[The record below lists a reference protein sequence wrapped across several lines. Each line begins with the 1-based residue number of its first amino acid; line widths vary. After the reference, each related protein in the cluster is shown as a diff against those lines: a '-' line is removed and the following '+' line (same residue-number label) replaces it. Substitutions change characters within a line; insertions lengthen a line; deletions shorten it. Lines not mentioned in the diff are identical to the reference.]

1 MLIEDISIGER
12 YRKDLGDI
20 GGLAKSIQEIGL
32 LHPVVVTS
40 DGQLV
45 AGQRRLAAARQ
56 LGWEEIPARVVD
68 LQSIVRGEYD
78 ENAIRKDFLPSEA
91 FAIGRVL
98 EPLERM
104 AALERQ
110 QEHGGTAPGVNKN
123 TSGNLPEVSGQ
134 SRDAVASK
142 VGMGSK
148 SYEKLKQVM
157 IAAEE
162 EPEKFADLAKEMDRT
177 GKIDGAYKKFKHI
190 KTQEVKKEK
199 ASSLP
204 QGTYNVIYAD
214 PPWQYNNSIGKW
226 GPANSHYSTM
236 PTADICALS
245 EKIELSI
252 AENAVLFLW
261 ATNPFLEDALQVIDS
276 WGFEYKT
283 NIVWVKTELQK
294 PGSGFYVRGR
304 HELLLIATKGSFTP
318 LDQNISPPIGS
329 VIESPVQEHSK
340 KPGQIYEIIE
350 KLYPKC
356 NYIELF
362 ARNKKDGWQ
371 QWGDEVPA

>member
-1 MLIEDISIGER
+1 MRIEDISIGER

-32 LHPVVVTS
+32 LHTVVVTS
-40 DGQLV
+40 GGQLV

-56 LGWEEIPARVVD
+56 LGWDDIPARIVN
-68 LQSIVRGEYD
+68 LQSLVRGEYD
-78 ENAIRKDFLPSEA
+78 ENEVRKDFIPSEKV
-91 FAIGRVL
+91 AICRVL
-98 EPLERM
+98 EPLEKE
-104 AALERQ
+104 AAKNRQ
-110 QEHGGTAPGVNKN
+110 IELGRTHGAP
-123 TSGNLPEVSGQ
+123 SGNLPEGAKGD

-142 VGMGSK
+142 IGMSGK
-148 SYEKLKQVM
+148 SYEKAKAV
-157 IAAEE
+157 IEAAEE
-162 EPEKFADLAKEMDRT
+162 EPEKFAALAEEMDRT
-177 GKIDGAYKKFKHI
+177 GKIDGAYKKLKHI
-190 KTQEVKKEK
+190 KTQDVKAEK

-204 QGTYNVIYAD
+204 QGIYNVIYAD

-236 PTADICALS
+236 PTADICVLL
-245 EKIELSI
+245 EKIELGV

-261 ATNPFLEDALQVIDS
+261 ATNPFLEDALHVIDL

-329 VIESPVQEHSK
+329 VIEAPVQEHSK
-340 KPGQIYEIIE
+340 KPEQIYEIIE

-362 ARNKKDGWQ
+362 ARNKREGWQ
-371 QWGDEVPA
+371 QWGDEVPAQ

>member
-1 MLIEDISIGER
+1 MRIEDIKIGER
-12 YRKDLGDI
+12 FRKNLGDI
-20 GGLAKSIQEIGL
+20 KGLAKSIQEIGL

-40 DGQLV
+40 GGQLV

-56 LGWEEIPARVVD
+56 LGWDEIPARIVD
-68 LQSIVRGEYD
+68 LQSLVRGEYD

-91 FAIGRVL
+91 VAIGRAL
-98 EPLERM
+98 EPLEKE
-104 AALERQ
+104 AAKERQ
-110 QEHGGTAPGVNKN
+110 REAGIA
-123 TSGNLPEVSGQ
+123 NLPTVSSGKFPELTSKKD
-134 SRDAVASK
+134 SRDAVADK
-142 VGMGSK
+142 VGMSGK
-148 SYEKLKQVM
+148 SYEKAKQV
-157 IAAEE
+157 IEAAEK
-162 EPEKFADLAKEMDRT
+162 EPEKFAALAEEMDRT
-177 GKIDGAYKKFKHI
+177 GKIDGAYKKLKHI
-190 KTQEVKKEK
+190 KTQKEK
-199 ASSLP
+199 ANKASVLP

-236 PTADICALS
+236 PTADICALL
-245 EKIELSI
+245 EKIKLEV
-252 AENAVLFLW
+252 ADNAVLFLW

-276 WGFEYKT
+276 WNFEYKT

-329 VIESPVQEHSK
+329 VIEAPVQEHSK
-340 KPGQIYEIIE
+340 KPEQIYEIIE

-362 ARNKKDGWQ
+362 ARNKKEGWQ

>member
-1 MLIEDISIGER
+1 MRIDDIKIGER
-12 YRKDLGDI
+12 FRRDLGDI
-20 GGLAKSIQEIGL
+20 EGLARSIQEIGL

-56 LGWEEIPARVVD
+56 LGWDDIPARIVD
-68 LQSIVRGEYD
+68 LQSLVRGEYD
-78 ENAIRKDFLPSEA
+78 ENAIRKDFLPSEIEAIRRAVTPEIATPIGRPSKIKETFLNKTPGQTRDKVGA
-91 FAIGRVL
+91 FAG
-98 EPLERM
+98 
-104 AALERQ
+104 
-110 QEHGGTAPGVNKN
+110 
-123 TSGNLPEVSGQ
+123 VSG
-134 SRDAVASK
+134 RTV
-142 VGMGSK
+142 
-148 SYEKLKQVM
+148 EKISEVM
-157 IAAEE
+157 KAAEE
-162 EPEKFADLAKEMDRT
+162 EPEKFASLAEEMDRT
-177 GKIDGAYKKFKHI
+177 GKIDGAYKKLKHI
-190 KTQEVKKEK
+190 QTQEEKTEK
-199 ASSLP
+199 ATALP

-214 PPWQYNNSIGKW
+214 PPWQYNNSINKW

-236 PTADICALS
+236 LTTDICALL
-245 EKIELSI
+245 EKIELGI

-304 HELLLIATKGSFTP
+304 HELLLIATRGSFTP

-329 VIESPVQEHSK
+329 VIEAPVQEHSR
-340 KPGQIYEIIE
+340 KPEKAYEIIE

-362 ARNKKDGWQ
+362 ARIKREGWQ
-371 QWGDEVPA
+371 QWGDEIPV

>member
-1 MLIEDISIGER
+1 MRIEDISIGER

-40 DGQLV
+40 NGQLV

-56 LGWEEIPARVVD
+56 LGWEAIPARVVD
-68 LQSIVRGEYD
+68 LKSIVRGEYD
-78 ENAIRKDFLPSEA
+78 ENAIRKDFLASEIEAIREAIAPLVATPEGRPAKTSENFASKTPGRTSDKIGA
-91 FAIGRVL
+91 FAG
-98 EPLERM
+98 
-104 AALERQ
+104 
-110 QEHGGTAPGVNKN
+110 
-123 TSGNLPEVSGQ
+123 VSG
-134 SRDAVASK
+134 RTI
-142 VGMGSK
+142 
-148 SYEKLKQVM
+148 EKISVVM
-157 IAAEE
+157 KAAKD
-162 EPEKFADLAKEMDRT
+162 EPERFGHLAEEMDRT
-177 GKIDGAYKKFKHI
+177 GKIDRAYKKFKHI
-190 KTQEVKKEK
+190 KTQEMKAEK
-199 ASSLP
+199 ASSTP

-236 PTADICALS
+236 PTEDICALL
-245 EKIELSI
+245 EKIELGI

-261 ATNPFLEDALQVIDS
+261 TTNPFLEEALQVIDS

-329 VIESPVQEHSK
+329 VVEAPVQEHSK
-340 KPGQIYEIIE
+340 KPEQIYEIIE

-356 NYIELF
+356 NFIELF
-362 ARNKKDGWQ
+362 ARNKREGWQ

>member
-1 MLIEDISIGER
+1 MRIEDISIGER

-32 LHPVVVTS
+32 LHSVVVTS

-56 LGWEEIPARVVD
+56 LGWDDIPARIVD

-78 ENAIRKDFLPSEA
+78 ENAIRKDFLPSEIEAIRRAVTPEIATPVGRPSKIKETFLNKIPGQTRDKVGA
-91 FAIGRVL
+91 FAG
-98 EPLERM
+98 
-104 AALERQ
+104 
-110 QEHGGTAPGVNKN
+110 
-123 TSGNLPEVSGQ
+123 VSG
-134 SRDAVASK
+134 RTV
-142 VGMGSK
+142 
-148 SYEKLKQVM
+148 EKISVVM
-157 IAAEE
+157 KAAEE
-162 EPEKFADLAKEMDRT
+162 EPEKYAKLVEEMDRT
-177 GKIDGAYKKFKHI
+177 GKIDGAYKKFEHI
-190 KTQEVKKEK
+190 RIQKEK
-199 ASSLP
+199 AIKASALP

-236 PTADICALS
+236 PTADIRVLL
-245 EKIELSI
+245 EKIKLDV
-252 AENAVLFLW
+252 ADNAVLFLW
-261 ATNPFLEDALQVIDS
+261 ATNPFLEDALRIIDS
-276 WGFEYKT
+276 WDFEYKT

-329 VIESPVQEHSK
+329 VIEAPVQEHSK
-340 KPGQIYEIIE
+340 KPEQIYEIIE

-362 ARNKKDGWQ
+362 ARNKREGWQ

>member
-1 MLIEDISIGER
+1 MRIEDISIGER

-245 EKIELSI
+245 EKIKLSI

-362 ARNKKDGWQ
+362 ARNKREGWQ
-371 QWGDEVPA
+371 QWGDEAPA

>member
-1 MLIEDISIGER
+1 MRIEDISIGER

-362 ARNKKDGWQ
+362 ARNKKEGWQ

>member
-1 MLIEDISIGER
+1 MRIEDISIGER